1 MAVQT
6 LIRLVRVCRLTRRQG
21 SLTSLIQGRVKHV
34 TVSLLVFSFCSFL
47 GSTRKAPF
55 AGSGPVIQAGI
66 GYAYINMSMPSS
78 SRFGLSGADASANAD
93 LTRRFGVKLDLCYS
107 RGFNVFGRGRH
118 ADVH

>member
-1 MAVQT
+1 VPSDTAAGKPNFLDTRSSKARNCFAFSILFLFVP
-6 LIRLVRVCRLTRRQG
+6 RVHAQG
-21 SLTSLIQGRVKHV
+21 PV
-34 TVSLLVFSFCSFL
+34 
-47 GSTRKAPF
+47 F